1 MNEKKQETATPG
13 KDSLGKLTAEQLVL
27 EEMRA
32 YIEAQRE
39 ALKAKAQPQP
49 QQQQQQQQTMDFD
62 KMLDFAMKRQMAKVL
77 PKLLSDDDEPQKKT
91 FIDEY
96 REILLLKQ
104 LMGDNSKRDDDLLKM
119 LIAEKQNTANDKIF
133 SILEK
138 QIEGSKS
145 SSDTEKSQM
154 LAELKA
160 MREAMSAKEKEELN
174 QRLDDIAAQVSEVT
188 SAKYQ
193 QPPPQP
199 QQDTYAAELAK
210 VINQSLLESNK
221 KLLARAFNIDFD
233 KPKSEQPPTAI
244 DAVERML
251 KGVGDT
257 VTEFLRGYGEMQAA
271 SKGGAGPPTQQ
282 FKPLDTGNQAQQPP
296 PPVQSPEPP
305 MEEPPSQPVNLP
317 QPVQSPMEAPVA
329 GQTYEEIPPGENVY
343 QTPDGQLLTNEQVE
357 QLVKQG
363 AKIKVEDVQQQ

>member
-1 MNEKKQETATPG
+1 MNEKNEKKQETATLG
-13 KDSLGKLTAEQLVL
+13 KDSLGKLTADQLVL
-27 EEMRA
+27 EEMKA

-39 ALKAKAQPQP
+39 ALKAKAQPQ
-49 QQQQQQQQTMDFD
+49 QQNAQQQTMDFD

-138 QIEGSKS
+138 QIESSKS
-145 SSDTEKSQM
+145 STDTEKSQM

-199 QQDTYAAELAK
+199 QQDSYATELSK

-221 KLLARAFNIDFD
+221 KLLSRAFNIDFE

-282 FKPLDTGNQAQQPP
+282 FRPLDTGNQAQQP

-305 MEEPPSQPVNLP
+305 MEEPPPQPVNLP

-329 GQTYEEIPPGENVY
+329 GQTYDEAPPGENVY

>member
-1 MNEKKQETATPG
+1 MTEPTKKDGTPS
-13 KDSLGKLTAEQLVL
+13 KDSLGKMTADQLVL
-27 EEMRA
+27 EEMKN
-32 YIEAQRE
+32 YVEAQRE
-39 ALKAKAQPQP
+39 ALKAKAQQP
-49 QQQQQQQQTMDFD
+49 QQNAQQLPTMDID
-62 KMLDFAMKRQMAKVL
+62 KMMDFAMKKQMMKVM
-77 PKLLSDDDEPQKKT
+77 PKLFGDEDEPTKKT
-91 FIDEY
+91 FVDEY
-96 REILLLKQ
+96 REILMMKQ
-104 LMGDNSKRDDDLLKM
+104 LMGDNSKRDDDVLKM
-119 LIAEKQNTANDKIF
+119 LLTEKQNTANDKIF

-199 QQDTYAAELAK
+199 QQDSYATELSK

-221 KLLARAFNIDFD
+221 KLLGRAFNIDFE

-282 FKPLDTGNQAQQPP
+282 FRPLDTGSQSVAQPP
-296 PPVQSPEPP
+296 PPAQMPEVP
-305 MEEPPSQPVNLP
+305 MQEEMAQPVNLP
-317 QPVQSPMEAPVA
+317 QPVQPPEAPVA
-329 GQTYEEIPPGENVY
+329 GQTYNETPPGDNVY

-363 AKIKVEDVQQQ
+363 AKIKVEDVQAQ